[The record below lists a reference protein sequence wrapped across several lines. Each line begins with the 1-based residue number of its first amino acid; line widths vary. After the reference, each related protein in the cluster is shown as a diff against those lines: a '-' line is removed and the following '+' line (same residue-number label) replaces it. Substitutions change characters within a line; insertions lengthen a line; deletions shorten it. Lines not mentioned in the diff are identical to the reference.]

1 LVEQAGGTALA
12 VQGDIGVAA
21 DRERLSEEAFAWAG
35 RLDLLVNNAGITSV
49 VRGDLLEQNE
59 ANFDHVLNVNLKG
72 PFFLTQLVAKRMAS
86 QSPDASGARG
96 QVIFVSSIS
105 AYAASTNRA
114 DYCIAKAGLGM
125 VTQLY
130 AARLAE
136 QDIRVYEIRPGVIA
150 TDMTGPVKAKYDALI
165 AGGMTP
171 IKRWGQPEDVGRA
184 VAAVA
189 RGDLPFSTGEVLNV
203 DGGFHMRTL

>member
-1 LVEQAGGTALA
+1 MSVALVTGGSRGIGRGICCSLGALGWQVVVNYAGNKSAAAECVALVEQAGGTALA

-105 AYAASTNRA
+105 AYAASTNLA
-114 DYCIAKAGLGM
+114 DY
-125 VTQLY
+125 
-130 AARLAE
+130 
-136 QDIRVYEIRPGVIA
+136 
-150 TDMTGPVKAKYDALI
+150 
-165 AGGMTP
+165 
-171 IKRWGQPEDVGRA
+171 
-184 VAAVA
+184 
-189 RGDLPFSTGEVLNV
+189 
-203 DGGFHMRTL
+203 